1 MLNVYIQCRE
11 ATVKIP
17 IPDTCTLIL
26 FLYEM
31 FRETPKKLTIF
42 VISLTN
48 SFFFFFMEN
57 VKTLFSLNIC
67 KYNL

>member
-1 MLNVYIQCRE
+1 MLNVYIQCRG

-17 IPDTCTLIL
+17 TPDTYTLTL

-48 SFFFFFMEN
+48 SFFLYLMEN

>member
-1 MLNVYIQCRE
+1 MLNVYIQCRG

-17 IPDTCTLIL
+17 IPDTCTLTL

-48 SFFFFFMEN
+48 SFFYILW
-57 VKTLFSLNIC
+57 K
-67 KYNL
+67 K

>member
-1 MLNVYIQCRE
+1 MLNVYIQCRG

-17 IPDTCTLIL
+17 IPDTCTLTL
-26 FLYEM
+26 FLYGM

-48 SFFFFFMEN
+48 SSFFNSYGKRKNFVFP
-57 VKTLFSLNIC
+57 
-67 KYNL
+67 

>member
-1 MLNVYIQCRE
+1 MLNVYIQCRG

-17 IPDTCTLIL
+17 IPDTCTLTL
-26 FLYEM
+26 FLYEI

-48 SFFFFFMEN
+48 SFFLYLMEN

>member
-1 MLNVYIQCRE
+1 MLNVYIQCRG

-17 IPDTCTLIL
+17 TPDTCTLTL
-26 FLYEM
+26 FLYEI

-48 SFFFFFMEN
+48 SSFLILMEN
-57 VKTLFSLNIC
+57 VKTLFSLNIR

>member
-1 MLNVYIQCRE
+1 MLNVYIQCRG

-17 IPDTCTLIL
+17 TPDTCTLTL

-48 SFFFFFMEN
+48 SSFLILM
-57 VKTLFSLNIC
+57 
-67 KYNL
+67 

>member
-1 MLNVYIQCRE
+1 MLNVYIRCRG

-17 IPDTCTLIL
+17 TPHTCTLTL

-48 SFFFFFMEN
+48 SSFLIPMEN

>member
-1 MLNVYIQCRE
+1 MLNVYIQCRG

-17 IPDTCTLIL
+17 IPDTCTLTL

-42 VISLTN
+42 FFISYGKRKN
-48 SFFFFFMEN
+48 FVFP
-57 VKTLFSLNIC
+57 
-67 KYNL
+67 